1 MKKKAVLINIIG
13 CILGLSTFLSPY
25 FKEVLIYIS
34 FFFPIF
40 CIFLVRYYHGLISIE
55 PEIRP
60 NIPTISIGFILSC
73 FGIIGRSFI
82 DYNVL
87 DHSNIWIPSIIIALL
102 ILTIYYF
109 NNFIELISKK
119 EHLVYN
125 IFIIL
130 LIEGFSFYSVII
142 VNCMYDKS
150 TPQIFE
156 TQILNK
162 IEKSKKGGI
171 VYYLIIEDW
180 NNKFREK
187 RIKTDYR
194 KYYSSF
200 IGEKLKIEQKR
211 GKFDASWYYF
221 IDFHLK

>member
-102 ILTIYYF
+102 ILT
-109 NNFIELISKK
+109 
-119 EHLVYN
+119 
-125 IFIIL
+125 
-130 LIEGFSFYSVII
+130 
-142 VNCMYDKS
+142 
-150 TPQIFE
+150 
-156 TQILNK
+156 
-162 IEKSKKGGI
+162 
-171 VYYLIIEDW
+171 
-180 NNKFREK
+180 
-187 RIKTDYR
+187 
-194 KYYSSF
+194 
-200 IGEKLKIEQKR
+200 
-211 GKFDASWYYF
+211 
-221 IDFHLK
+221 